1 MTKKVAIIGAGP
13 SGLVTAK
20 TLLHN
25 FPQGAFSPVIFDSRH
40 EIGGLWPAGFPA
52 SDTKTDGT
60 PGTLDP
66 RMRTNLSRFTV
77 AFSDLAWGSVFPGE
91 DLPLF
96 PRASQ
101 VGRYLASYAER
112 YIPRDVLRLGHRVV
126 RTERSVRDQKGL
138 KWTVQWVKESA
149 HGDQTSFDSP
159 DGKVFSEDF
168 DLLVIASGYFAQQ
181 YIPDIPGLDQFPG
194 RVIHSSTLHR
204 ERDNLTDVTS
214 QGQIVIIGGSM
225 SGVEAAS
232 AVALH
237 QSSTALSTE
246 QIHPSAAKVHHIH
259 SRSFWALP
267 TYLPQESE
275 ETASFLPLD
284 LAMYDLARRPPGT
297 IEYALGPVSE
307 EKAIQT
313 NSYFQ
318 SLLGSDYK
326 RYGHMGFTQD
336 SDKKVQP
343 PWVAIGND
351 YAEFV
356 RAGTIQAA
364 MGRVVSVQ
372 SNHDTKLALVEYI
385 LPNGD
390 AVMIDNVAAIVMAT
404 GFMPYKS
411 LSLLPEDVLSALE
424 YSTEDPFSPLILDK
438 GGTVRS
444 EIPDVGFVGFYRG
457 PYWGV
462 MEMQARYLGKLWYGQ
477 DEAVV
482 CQTAD
487 QREGLRSLRRAD
499 PHLAR
504 GQFPMADYVGLMESF
519 ARDLG
524 IERSILSGDSRSG
537 PVVPARY
544 LYGTDTTRSNRDD
557 VLAVPNKEAVRTL
570 DDLQDSLIY
579 HHDAAQKAAASA
591 IFRALHGSWRSTKQS
606 SGLNAS
612 GSGGFTG
619 NLTFYPR
626 YPTSPI
632 YDREY
637 LCEEN
642 TPIEQATPQER
653 KRFIMRLAETA
664 SDTATSRIEIWSV
677 DLADKLSAGVFVQN
691 LELEPLWR
699 ERRGEEAVPGE
710 YVIAA
715 KSLGSSSGTWCLY
728 TFWFKGVSIS
738 SWRYVEFESGVL
750 GNEGVIS

>member
-1 MTKKVAIIGAGP
+1 
-13 SGLVTAK
+13 LWD
-20 TLLHN
+20 
-25 FPQGAFSPVIFDSRH
+25 IF
-40 EIGGLWPAGFPA
+40 FVVFM
-52 SDTKTDGT
+52 K
-60 PGTLDP
+60 
-66 RMRTNLSRFTV
+66 RMLTSVLS
-77 AFSDLAWGSVFPGE
+77 
-91 DLPLF
+91 
-96 PRASQ
+96 
-101 VGRYLASYAER
+101 
-112 YIPRDVLRLGHRVV
+112 
-126 RTERSVRDQKGL
+126 
-138 KWTVQWVKESA
+138 SA
-149 HGDQTSFDSP
+149 HGDQTYCDSP
-159 DGKVFSEDF
+159 DDKGFSEEF

-181 YIPDIPGLDQFPG
+181 YIPAIPGLDQFPG

-204 ERDNLTDVTS
+204 ERDNLTDLTS

-232 AVALH
+232 AIALH

-246 QIHPSAAKVHHIH
+246 QIRPSAAKVHHIH

-284 LAMYDLARRPPGT
+284 LAMYDLARRPPGP
-297 IEYALGPVSE
+297 IEYALGPISE
-307 EKAIQT
+307 EKAIKT

-318 SLLGSDYK
+318 SLLGSDYE
-326 RYGHMGFTQD
+326 RYGHMDSTQD
-336 SDKKVQP
+336 SDKKMQP

-364 MGRVVSVQ
+364 MGRVISVQ
-372 SNHDTKLALVEYI
+372 SNHDTKLASVEYI
-385 LPNGD
+385 LSNGNS
-390 AVMIDNVAAIVMAT
+390 VIIDNVAAIVMAT

-462 MEMQARYLGKLWYGQ
+462 MEMQARYLGKLWCGKY
-477 DEAVV
+477 ETVV
-482 CQTAD
+482 CQTDD

-504 GQFPMADYVGLMESF
+504 GQFSMADYVGLMESF

-544 LYGTDTTRSNRDD
+544 LYGTETRRSNRDED
-557 VLAVPNKEAVRTL
+557 LGISNKEAVRTL
-570 DDLQDSLIY
+570 DDLRDSLAH
-579 HHDAAQKAAASA
+579 HHDGAQKAAASA
-591 IFRALHGSWRSTKQS
+591 IFRALHGSWRSTKQTS
-606 SGLNAS
+606 SSNAS
-612 GSGGFTG
+612 ESEGFTG

-626 YPTSPI
+626 YPTSPV

-642 TPIEQATPQER
+642 TPVGHTPRQER

-677 DLADKLSAGVFVQN
+677 DLADKLSAGVLVQN
-691 LELEPLWR
+691 WELEPLWR
-699 ERRGEEAVPGE
+699 ERRGEETVPGE

-715 KSLGSSSGTWCLY
+715 KSLGSSSGTRCLY
-728 TFWFKGVSIS
+728 TFRFKGVSIS
-738 SWRYVEFESGVL
+738 SWQYVEFESGVS
-750 GNEGVIS
+750 GNEGGDKFILRVVYER